1 MKLNVVIPCYN
12 EEEVL
17 HESYKRFTKV
27 LTDASFDYSLL
38 FVNDGSQDTTLNIL
52 RELARADSRV
62 QVLSFSRNFGHQN
75 AVSAGLH
82 YADGDAVIIIDADLQ
97 DPPEVIPDMVRC
109 WQDSQSNIVYAVRE
123 SRKGE
128 SYMKLATAKL
138 FYRTLNM
145 LSEYRFP
152 VDTGDFRLVD
162 RQVLDAFNQFPEKHK
177 YLRGLFSWMG
187 FKQTPFYYKR
197 EERFAGHTKYSFG
210 KMIRLASI
218 GIFGFSKKPLKLA
231 ISLGVICI
239 FVAIL
244 LVIWMLYLN
253 IFRPEAIVPGWSST
267 IFIVLLMGGIQLFTI
282 GILGE
287 YIGNIFDET
296 KNRPEYL
303 IQETINFKKDE

>member
-1 MKLNVVIPCYN
+1 MKLNIVIPCYN

-17 HESYKRFTKV
+17 HESYKRFSQVMTC
-27 LTDASFDYSLL
+27 AGFDYSLI
-38 FVNDGSQDTTLNIL
+38 FVNDGSRDRTLEIL
-52 RELARADSRV
+52 KEFAAKDAHV

-82 YADGDAVIIIDADLQ
+82 HADGDAVIIIDADLQ
-97 DPPEVIPDMVRC
+97 DPPEVIPAMVAQ
-109 WQDSQSNIVYAVRE
+109 WQEQKCNIVYAVRE

-128 SYMKLATAKL
+128 SFFKLITAKI

-152 VDTGDFRLVD
+152 VDTGDFRLID
-162 RQVLDAFNQFPEKHK
+162 RQVLNAFLRFPEKHK

-187 FKQTPFYYKR
+187 FQQAPFYYKR
-197 EERFAGHTKYSFG
+197 DERFAGETKYSFT
-210 KMIRLASI
+210 KMIKLASI

-231 ISLGVICI
+231 ISLGVFCI
-239 FVAIL
+239 FFAML
-244 LVIWMLYLN
+244 LVVWMLYLN
-253 IFRPEAIVPGWSST
+253 IFQPEQIVPGWSST

-303 IQETINFKKDE
+303 IQEKINFID

>member
-1 MKLNVVIPCYN
+1 MKLNVVIPCFN

-17 HESYKRFTKV
+17 PESYKRFTNV
-27 LTDASFDYSLL
+27 LSGASFDYSII
-38 FVNDGSQDTTLNIL
+38 FINDGSSDRTLDIL
-52 RELARADSRV
+52 TGLAEKDSCV

-82 YADGDAVIIIDADLQ
+82 HADGDAVVIIDADLQ
-97 DPPEVIPDMVRC
+97 DPPEAIPLMVEK
-109 WQDSQSNIVYAVRE
+109 WQQTQANIVYAVRE
-123 SRKGE
+123 SRQGE
-128 SYMKLATAKL
+128 SFFKLFTAKM

-152 VDTGDFRLVD
+152 VDTGDFRLID
-162 RQVLDAFNQFPEKHK
+162 RQVLDTFRRFPEKHK

-187 FKQTPFYYKR
+187 FSQVPFYYKR
-197 EERFAGHTKYSFG
+197 DERFAGETKYSLR
-210 KMIRLASI
+210 KMIKLASI

-231 ISLGVICI
+231 ISLGVFCI
-239 FVAIL
+239 VFAIM

-253 IFRPEAIVPGWSST
+253 IFFPEQIVPGWSST

-296 KNRPEYL
+296 KNRPEYI
-303 IQETINFKKDE
+303 IQKKINF